1 MKMSDHEM
9 EEWRKAWSNNEETSA
24 VPNEGDVISAIRR
37 HRVRSGL
44 NLAGNLAFGLLL
56 IIGSLLVARH
66 THTREIILWA
76 VAVWMATLVALYLA
90 LEGWRKERIA
100 PIETVADYAAFY
112 RRRALADEW
121 KARTGATLLVVLF
134 CISATWLTVDVLTH
148 RIGHGRYVRAIV
160 LAVAPCIVLGY
171 GFLEMWQKAKAVL
184 LQMSTDEREE
194 DDSSQG

>member
-1 MKMSDHEM
+1 MSDHEM
-9 EEWRKAWSNNEETSA
+9 EEWRKAWFSNEERSV

-44 NLAGNLAFGLLL
+44 SLAGNVAFGLLL

-66 THTREIILWA
+66 MHSREIVLWA

-90 LEGWRKERIA
+90 LESWRKERIGA
-100 PIETVADYAAFY
+100 TETVADYAAFH
-112 RRRALADEW
+112 RRRALADKW

-134 CISATWLTVDVLTH
+134 CISAAWLTADVLTH

-160 LAVAPCIVLGY
+160 LAVAPCIVWGY
-171 GFLEMWQKAKAVL
+171 GFLEMWQKAKTVL
-184 LQMSTDEREE
+184 LQMPTDEREE
-194 DDSSQG
+194 DESSQG